1 MAMRKRDD
9 EAVFPDAAGMTLWGI
24 RATRWR
30 RTSRRMGCVASLAS
44 RRLPGPLKGPRVGVA
59 SGWLTRHVP
68 RNDART
74 LTAHQLEPLGK

>member
-9 EAVFPDAAGMTLWGI
+9 EAVFPDAAGMTLGHQSHSV
-24 RATRWR
+24 AAHQPQV
-30 RTSRRMGCVASLAS
+30 GCVASLAS

-59 SGWLTRHVP
+59 SGRLTRHLP

-74 LTAHQLEPLGK
+74 TAHQLEPLRK